1 VKLHDLGWADMT
13 KRGPLQNDM
22 QEAGAEKVRGKRPYK
37 KPEVRHERVFETMA
51 LACGKQRATQAQCRL
66 NRKRS

>member
-1 VKLHDLGWADMT
+1 MTTSGRVQHDT
-13 KRGPLQNDM
+13 
-22 QEAGAEKVRGKRPYK
+22 QEPGAEKVRGKRPYK

-51 LACGKQRATQAQCRL
+51 LSCGKIRATQAQCRF